1 RKIRLERPDLV
12 FLPCFAHQAN
22 LCIGDIFRCSSQYKR
37 AAEQA
42 IEIAAYFTDRK
53 HSKAISLLYNEQ
65 QRIYKTIYS
74 FVRPV
79 ITRWNSYYYSFAA
92 LNRSK
97 RALQS
102 YSILY
107 LNSNELSSKARTA
120 INSVAFWKNVEI
132 TDCLLPFVSILDYLQ
147 RDAANLFDVTYSF
160 TYVAQQYEDET
171 DG

>member
-1 RKIRLERPDLV
+1 
-12 FLPCFAHQAN
+12 AN
-22 LCIGDIFRCSSQYKR
+22 LCIGDIFRYSLQYKR

-42 IEIAAYFTDRK
+42 IETAAYFTDRR
-53 HSKAISLLYNEQ
+53 HSKAISLLRNEQ

-79 ITRWNSYYYSFAA
+79 ITCWNSYYYCFAA
-92 LNRSK
+92 FNRSK
-97 RALQS
+97 RALQL

-107 LNSNELSSKARTA
+107 LNSNELSSKVRTA
-120 INSVAFWKNVEI
+120 INSVAFWKNIDEI

-147 RDAANLFDVTYSF
+147 HDATNLFDVTYSF